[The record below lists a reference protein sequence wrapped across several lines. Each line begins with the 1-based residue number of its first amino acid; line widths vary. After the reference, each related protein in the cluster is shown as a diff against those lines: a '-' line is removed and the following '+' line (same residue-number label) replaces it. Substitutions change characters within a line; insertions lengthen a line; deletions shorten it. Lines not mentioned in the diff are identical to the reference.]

1 MYTVNV
7 RLKAKDKKMHL
18 DWDSELRVDELFN
31 EADDREEVRQL
42 LEVESSFS
50 TQYVDRFDGFHD
62 ND

>member
-1 MYTVNV
+1 
-7 RLKAKDKKMHL
+7 MHL